1 MGPGLG
7 IALGP
12 PSAKLAKQRPDIPG
26 FGKGQS
32 WGEHRL
38 WWEDFSHHSL
48 VHLGA
53 TLSLQAGLEPLGHTV
68 SCSLGRLNPLLN
80 LRAEKWDWGS
90 HFVSQGH
97 LKAVSPLSSS
107 G

>member
-1 MGPGLG
+1 MLKPGLG
-7 IALGP
+7 IALGHS
-12 PSAKLAKQRPDIPG
+12 SAKLAKQGPDIPIA
-26 FGKGQS
+26 GKEQS
-32 WGEHRL
+32 WGEQKL

-80 LRAEKWDWGS
+80 LGAEKWDQES
-90 HFVSQGH
+90 HSVS
-97 LKAVSPLSSS
+97 
-107 G
+107 

>member
-7 IALGP
+7 IALGH
-12 PSAKLAKQRPDIPG
+12 PSAKLAKQGPG
-26 FGKGQS
+26 ILVAGKGQS

-38 WWEDFSHHSL
+38 QWEDFTYHSL

-68 SCSLGRLNPLLN
+68 SCSLGRLNPLLY
-80 LRAEKWDWGS
+80 LGAEKWDWGS
-90 HFVSQGH
+90 HFVNRGH
-97 LKAVSPLSSS
+97 FEAISSLPSS